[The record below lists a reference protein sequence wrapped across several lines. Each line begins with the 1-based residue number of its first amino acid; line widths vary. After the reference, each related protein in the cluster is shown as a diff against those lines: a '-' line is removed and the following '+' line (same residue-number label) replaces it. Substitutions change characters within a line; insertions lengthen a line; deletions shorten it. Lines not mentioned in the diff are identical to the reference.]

1 MKATFH
7 IAKRYLIAKSSQNV
21 INIINRITALVVV
34 IVGTALFV
42 VLAGYEGLKSFT
54 LSFSTYFDPDLKILP
69 RSGKFIVFSEEQLS
83 ELAQNEGVACFS
95 KVLEEQVFL
104 SHKQK
109 NYIAR
114 IKGVDTNYPLVNP
127 ADSLVAL
134 GMWDLQ
140 SPKMVAGITIF
151 NALGL
156 NFMDTSSPLQ
166 LVVPRS
172 GKGSITQTSRPY
184 RETYGIISGVYQI
197 TEDLDKKYVFTS
209 LEQAQEL
216 LGLDSL
222 HISAI
227 EIKKHPQAD
236 ENKLIEQIQ
245 NLFQGEV
252 IIKNRV
258 QINDALYRMLNTE
271 NIAIYLIFILV
282 LIIALFNLVG
292 AIIMMI
298 LDKKEDLKTLY
309 ALGLNIK
316 QLRRIFFL
324 QGTMVSVMG
333 AFLGV
338 CLGAII
344 VLLQQYF
351 HFVMISSTLAYPVE
365 IKGFNVFAVFAIIT
379 ILGFLASWLASSRIT
394 KKMIDKQL

>member
-69 RSGKFIVFSEEQLS
+69 RSGKFITFSDAQLNELAKNEGIAHFSE
-83 ELAQNEGVACFS
+83 
-95 KVLEEQVFL
+95 VLEEQVFL

-127 ADSLVAL
+127 ADSLVVL

-338 CLGAII
+338 CLGAIF

-351 HFVMISSTLAYPVE
+351 NFVMISSTLAYPVE

>member
-83 ELAQNEGVACFS
+83 ELAQNEGIAYFS
-95 KVLEEQVFL
+95 EVLEEQVFL

-114 IKGVDTNYPLVNP
+114 IKGVDTNYSLVNP

-351 HFVMISSTLAYPVE
+351 NFVMISSTLAYPVE
-365 IKGFNVFAVFAIIT
+365 IKGFNVFAIFAIIT

>member
-114 IKGVDTNYPLVNP
+114 IKGVDTNYSLVNP

-222 HISAI
+222 HISAV

-351 HFVMISSTLAYPVE
+351 NFVMISSTLAYPVE

>member
-69 RSGKFIVFSEEQLS
+69 RSGKFITFSNAQLN
-83 ELAQNEGVACFS
+83 ELAKNEGIAYFS

-114 IKGVDTNYPLVNP
+114 IKGVDTNYSLVNP

>member
-114 IKGVDTNYPLVNP
+114 IKGVDTNYSLVNP

-351 HFVMISSTLAYPVE
+351 NFVMISSTLAYPVE